1 MAKEVKF
8 LQGNEAVC
16 EGALYAG
23 CRFYAGYP
31 ITPSTEVAEVLSAR
45 LPKVGG
51 RFIQMEDEI
60 AAMAATLGGAI
71 AGEKALT
78 ATSGPGMSLK
88 MENLGYGYLTE
99 TPCVIV
105 NVMRGGPSTGL
116 PTGPGQS
123 DVMQARWGT
132 HGDHPAIALTP
143 STVQEQL
150 EETVRAFNL
159 SEKYRL
165 PVILLTDEIIGHMR
179 EAVEIPEEG
188 DLEVID
194 RKRPTCD
201 PKDYLPFKPEADGVP
216 PMADF
221 GSGYRYHITG
231 LNHLE
236 DGFPSND
243 GKLAQ
248 ADEIRQQN
256 KVDDNYDEIVKVE
269 EMEMDDAEI
278 MIFAFGSTARSAK
291 EAVQMARAEGI
302 KVGLM
307 RPLTI
312 WPFPDKHLQKYKG
325 KVNRIIVPEMN
336 LGQTILEVQR
346 VMEGTVPSIEGIQQ
360 IDAEPIT
367 PVTILNQIKEGK

>member
-1 MAKEVKF
+1 VAKQVKF

-23 CRFYAGYP
+23 CTFYAGYP
-31 ITPSTEVAEVLSAR
+31 ITPSTEVAEVLAAR
-45 LPKVGG
+45 LPKVKG
-51 RFIQMEDEI
+51 RFVQMEDEI
-60 AAMAATLGGAI
+60 AAMAATLGGSI
-71 AGEKALT
+71 AGRKSLT

-99 TPCVIV
+99 IPCVIV

-123 DVMQARWGT
+123 DVMQAKWGT
-132 HGDHPAIALTP
+132 HGDHPAVALTP

-150 EETVRAFNL
+150 EETVRAFNIA
-159 SEKYRL
+159 EKYRI

-179 EAVEIPEEG
+179 EAVVMPEPG

-201 PKDYLPFKPEADGVP
+201 PKDYLPYKPEADGVA

-221 GSGYRYHITG
+221 GTGYRYHITG
-231 LNHLE
+231 LNHLP

-248 ADEIRQQN
+248 ADEIRQE
-256 KVDDNYDEIVKVE
+256 KKITDNYDDIVKVE
-269 EMEMDDAEI
+269 EMMCDDADI
-278 MIFAFGSTARSAK
+278 IIFAFGSTARSAK
-291 EAVQMARAEGI
+291 ESVQMARAEGI
-302 KVGLM
+302 KVGLF

-312 WPFPDKHLQKYKG
+312 WPFPDKHLEKYKG
-325 KVNRIIVPEMN
+325 KVKSIIVPEMN
-336 LGQTILEVQR
+336 LGMTILEVKR
-346 VMEGTVPSIEGIQQ
+346 VMEGTVPTIVGINQ
-360 IDAEPIT
+360 IDSEPIN
-367 PVTILNQIKEGK
+367 PVTIFNKIKEVK

>member
-1 MAKEVKF
+1 VAKEVKF
-8 LQGNEAVC
+8 LQGNEAVV

-23 CRFYAGYP
+23 CTFYGGYP
-31 ITPSTEVAEVLSAR
+31 ITPSTEVAELLAGK

-51 RFIQMEDEI
+51 RFVQMEDEL
-60 AAMAATLGGAI
+60 AAMAATLGGSI
-71 AGEKALT
+71 AGRKSMT

-99 TPCVIV
+99 IPCVVV

-123 DVMQARWGT
+123 DIMQAKWGT
-132 HGDHPAIALTP
+132 HGDHPAVALTP

-150 EETVRAFNL
+150 EETVRAFNIA
-159 SEKYRL
+159 EKYRL

-179 EAVEIPEEG
+179 EAVNMPEPG
-188 DLEVID
+188 DLEVVD
-194 RKRPTCD
+194 RKRPTCA
-201 PKDYLPFKPEADGVP
+201 PEDYLPYQPEEDGVA

-231 LNHLE
+231 LNHLA

-248 ADEIRQQN
+248 ADEIRQEN
-256 KVDDNYDEIVKVE
+256 KIMDHYDDIVKVD
-269 EMEMDDAEI
+269 EMNADDAEI
-278 MIFAFGSTARSAK
+278 LIFAFGSTARSAK
-291 EAVQMARAEGI
+291 EAIAMARAEGI
-302 KVGLM
+302 KVGLF

-312 WPFPDKHLQKYKG
+312 WPFPEKHLEKYKG
-325 KVNRIIVPEMN
+325 KVKRIIVPEMN
-336 LGQTILEVQR
+336 LGMAILEVKR
-346 VMEGTVPSIEGIQQ
+346 VMEGTVPSIEGINQ
-360 IDAEPIT
+360 IDSEPIT
-367 PVTILNQIKEGK
+367 PITILNKIKEGK

>member
-23 CRFYAGYP
+23 CTFYAGYP
-31 ITPSTEVAEVLSAR
+31 ITPSTEVAEVLAAR

-51 RFIQMEDEI
+51 RFVQMEDEI
-60 AAMAATLGGAI
+60 AAMAATLGGSI
-71 AGEKALT
+71 AGRKSLT

-99 TPCVIV
+99 VPCVIV

-123 DVMQARWGT
+123 DVMQAKWGT
-132 HGDHPAIALTP
+132 HGDHPAVALTP

-150 EETVRAFNL
+150 EETVRAFNIA
-159 SEKYRL
+159 EKYRL

-179 EAVEIPEEG
+179 EAVTMPEPG

-194 RKRPTCD
+194 RKKPTCD
-201 PKDYLPFKPEADGVP
+201 PKDYLPYKPEADGVA
-216 PMADF
+216 PMAPF
-221 GSGYRYHITG
+221 GTGYRYHITG

-248 ADEIRQQN
+248 ADEIRQE
-256 KVDDNYDEIVKVE
+256 KKIMDNYDEIVIVDEVE
-269 EMEMDDAEI
+269 CDDAEVL
-278 MIFAFGSTARSAK
+278 IFAFGSTARSAK
-291 EAVQMARAEGI
+291 EAVAMARAEGI
-302 KVGLM
+302 KVGLF

-312 WPFPDKHLQKYKG
+312 WPFPDKHLEKYKG
-325 KVNRIIVPEMN
+325 KVKRIIVPEMN
-336 LGQTILEVQR
+336 LGMTILEVKR
-346 VMEGTVPSIEGIQQ
+346 VMEGTVPSIEGINQ
-360 IDAEPIT
+360 IDSEPIT
-367 PVTILNQIKEGK
+367 PITILNKIKEAK

>member
-23 CRFYAGYP
+23 CTFYGGYP
-31 ITPSTEVAEVLSAR
+31 ITPSTEVAEILAAR

-51 RFIQMEDEI
+51 RFVQMEDEL
-60 AAMAATLGGAI
+60 AAMAATLGGSI
-71 AGEKALT
+71 AGRKSMT

-99 TPCVIV
+99 IPCVVV

-123 DVMQARWGT
+123 DIMQAKWGT
-132 HGDHPAIALTP
+132 HGDHPAVALTP

-150 EETVRAFNL
+150 EETVRAFNIA
-159 SEKYRL
+159 EKYRL

-179 EAVEIPEEG
+179 EAVTMPEPG

-194 RKRPTCD
+194 RKRPTCA
-201 PKDYLPFKPEADGVP
+201 PEDYLPYKPEADGVA

-248 ADEIRQQN
+248 ADEIRQEN
-256 KVDDNYDEIVKVE
+256 KIMDHYDEIVKVD
-269 EMEMDDAEI
+269 EMQAEDAEI
-278 MIFAFGSTARSAK
+278 LIFAFGSTARSAK
-291 EAVQMARAEGI
+291 EAIAMARAEGI
-302 KVGLM
+302 KVGLF

-312 WPFPDKHLQKYKG
+312 WPFPDRHLEKYKG
-325 KVNRIIVPEMN
+325 KVKRIIVPEMN
-336 LGQTILEVQR
+336 LGMAILEVKR
-346 VMEGTVPSIEGIQQ
+346 VMEGTVPSIEGINQ
-360 IDAEPIT
+360 IDSEPIT
-367 PVTILNQIKEGK
+367 PITILNKIKEGK

>member
-23 CRFYAGYP
+23 CTFYGGYP
-31 ITPSTEVAEVLSAR
+31 ITPSTEVAEILAAR

-51 RFIQMEDEI
+51 RFVQMEDEL
-60 AAMAATLGGAI
+60 AAMAATLGGSI
-71 AGEKALT
+71 AGRKSMT

-99 TPCVIV
+99 IPCVVV

-123 DVMQARWGT
+123 DIMQAKWGT
-132 HGDHPAIALTP
+132 HGDHPAVALTP

-150 EETVRAFNL
+150 EETVRAFNIA
-159 SEKYRL
+159 EKYRL

-179 EAVEIPEEG
+179 EAVTMPEPG
-188 DLEVID
+188 DLEVVD
-194 RKRPTCD
+194 RKRPTCA
-201 PKDYLPFKPEADGVP
+201 PEDYLPYKPEADGVA

-248 ADEIRQQN
+248 ADEIRQEN
-256 KVDDNYDEIVKVE
+256 KIMDHYDEIVKVD
-269 EMEMDDAEI
+269 EMETEDAEI
-278 MIFAFGSTARSAK
+278 LIFAFGSTARSAK
-291 EAVQMARAEGI
+291 EAIAMARAEGI
-302 KVGLM
+302 KVGLF

-312 WPFPDKHLQKYKG
+312 WPFPDRHLEKYKG
-325 KVNRIIVPEMN
+325 KVKRIIVPEMN
-336 LGQTILEVQR
+336 LGMAILEVKR
-346 VMEGTVPSIEGIQQ
+346 VMEGTVPSIEGINQ
-360 IDAEPIT
+360 IDSEPIT
-367 PVTILNQIKEGK
+367 PITILNKIKEGK

>member
-8 LQGNEAVC
+8 LQGNEAVV

-23 CRFYAGYP
+23 CTFYAGYP
-31 ITPSTEVAEVLSAR
+31 ITPSTEVAEAMSVA

-51 RFIQMEDEI
+51 RFVQMEDEI
-60 AAMAATLGGAI
+60 AAMAATLGGSI
-71 AGEKALT
+71 AGRKALT

-99 TPCVIV
+99 IPCVIV
-105 NVMRGGPSTGL
+105 NVQRGGPSTGL

-123 DVMQARWGT
+123 DVMQAKWGT
-132 HGDHPAIALTP
+132 HGDHPAVALTP

-150 EETVRAFNL
+150 DETVRAFNIA
-159 SEKYRL
+159 EKYRI

-179 EAVEIPEEG
+179 EAVEIPEPGE
-188 DLEVID
+188 LEVID

-201 PKDYLPFKPEADGVP
+201 PKDYLPYQPEEDGVP
-216 PMADF
+216 AMADF

-231 LNHLE
+231 LNHLP

-248 ADEIRQQN
+248 ADEIRQEN
-256 KVDDNYDEIVKVE
+256 KIMDNYDEIVVVD
-269 EMEMDDAEI
+269 EMETEDCDTL
-278 MIFAFGSTARSAK
+278 IFAFGSTARSAK
-291 EAVQMARAEGI
+291 EAVAMARAEGI
-302 KVGLM
+302 KVGLF

-312 WPFPDKHLQKYKG
+312 WPFPDKHLEKFKG
-325 KVNRIIVPEMN
+325 KVDRIIVPEMN
-336 LGQTILEVQR
+336 LGMTILEVKR
-346 VMEGTVPSIEGIQQ
+346 VMEGTVPSIEGIHQ
-360 IDAEPIT
+360 IDSEPIT
-367 PVTILNQIKEGK
+367 PVTILNKIKEGK